1 MRVSRSALALLRPA
15 LAMVVVLTVY
25 YLVPLDGA
33 VLGPMIAL
41 GIGLV
46 ALAALLVWQIRSIVR
61 STRPRLRAI
70 ETLATAVPF
79 FLVLFASVYVGMS
92 RSDPAS
98 FTEALDRTDA
108 LYLTVTVLAT
118 VGFGDITPV
127 SSPARVA
134 LMIQMLCGIVLLG
147 GVLRTVLGA
156 VRVSLDSE
164 RGEAR
169 EAASDAVEP

>member
-1 MRVSRSALALLRPA
+1 MRLSRSALALLRPA
-15 LAMVVVLTVY
+15 LAAVVVLSVY

-33 VLGPMIAL
+33 AVGPLVAL

-46 ALAALLVWQIRSIVR
+46 ALAGLLVWQIRSILS

-70 ETLATAVPF
+70 EAFATAVPF

-108 LYLTVTVLAT
+108 LYLAVTVLAT

-127 SSPARVA
+127 TSAARVA
-134 LMIQMLCGIVLLG
+134 LMVQMVCGLVLLG

-156 VRVSLDSE
+156 VQVSLNRDGDESADGD
-164 RGEAR
+164 RRRRAG
-169 EAASDAVEP
+169 